1 MENHGSEFAEYLTFT
16 FDTYMHIV
24 NVGILSRSPTDRN
37 DANFKPEG
45 DRVSTSWVLRIME
58 PSRVHAD
65 QVEGFG
71 DYAAERAFRGYVP
84 HCPIRFW
91 PNRS

>member
-1 MENHGSEFAEYLTFT
+1 MDNHGSEFAEYLTLT

-24 NVGILSRSPTDRN
+24 NVGILSQSPTDVSYSN

-45 DRVSTSWVLRIME
+45 SRVSTSWVLRIME
-58 PSRVHAD
+58 PSRVHTD

-71 DYAAERAFRGYVP
+71 DYAAERAFRG
-84 HCPIRFW
+84 
-91 PNRS
+91 